1 MFKLWK
7 LVVVC
12 VVCAAVMWGGSVLQD
27 SHSLGENVIRLHVV
41 ANSDS
46 QEDQALKL
54 QVRDA
59 VLQVLEELLVDCGNT
74 KDARIILE
82 NALCAVEDAAA
93 QVICAA
99 GRTDAVSVS
108 FTQEEFDIRYYD
120 TFTLPSGVYESL
132 RIVIGDGQ
140 GKNWWCVVFPRLCVQ
155 TQTQQM
161 EDTAV
166 GAGFSDTLT
175 GAVSNREGYEIR
187 FFLLD
192 CLGKLQNFFHRG

>member
-12 VVCAAVMWGGSVLQD
+12 AVCAAVIWAGGLLQD

-46 QEDQALKL
+46 QEDQTLKL

-59 VLQVLEELLVDCGNT
+59 VLQTLEELLVDCGST
-74 KDARIILE
+74 EDAKIVLKNALSAVE
-82 NALCAVEDAAA
+82 NAAK

-108 FTQEEFDIRYYD
+108 LAQEEFDIRHYD

-132 RIVIGDGQ
+132 RIVIGEGQ
-140 GKNWWCVVFPRLCVQ
+140 GKNWWCVVFPRLCVP